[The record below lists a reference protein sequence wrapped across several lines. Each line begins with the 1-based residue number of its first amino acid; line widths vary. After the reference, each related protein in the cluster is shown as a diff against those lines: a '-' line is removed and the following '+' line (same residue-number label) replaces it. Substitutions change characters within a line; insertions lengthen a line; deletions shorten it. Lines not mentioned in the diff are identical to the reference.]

1 MLLVIVVVF
10 VSSIGI
16 RYRATKELPPD
27 EPNLSDRGDPSDGT
41 WTTWV
46 RNRWLDLLPP
56 KKMLPS
62 TQPTYVRTWVYSFGM
77 LMIGSL
83 FWIVVSGLIL
93 TLKGQEW
100 YHLTEQGRYIRSTH
114 AWATQFFFLF
124 MAVHFLGVLAGSA
137 WRGGRKLVWVT
148 GMLAFLASVGEAF
161 TGFLIQGNADS
172 QWIAAQAKDGLNAV
186 GVGSQVNTLNYGQML
201 TLHIAP
207 FVAIVGALIVAHIL
221 LIRRHGVVP
230 PVPTTNTKEV
240 LASHE

>member
-161 TGFLIQGNADS
+161 TGFLIQGQCRLPVDRSSSQGRPQRRWCWLSGQHSQLRSDADASHRAVRSNRGRVDRRPYLADS
-172 QWIAAQAKDGLNAV
+172 APWRRSPRPDYQYQG
-186 GVGSQVNTLNYGQML
+186 GVGIS
-201 TLHIAP
+201 
-207 FVAIVGALIVAHIL
+207 
-221 LIRRHGVVP
+221 
-230 PVPTTNTKEV
+230 
-240 LASHE
+240 